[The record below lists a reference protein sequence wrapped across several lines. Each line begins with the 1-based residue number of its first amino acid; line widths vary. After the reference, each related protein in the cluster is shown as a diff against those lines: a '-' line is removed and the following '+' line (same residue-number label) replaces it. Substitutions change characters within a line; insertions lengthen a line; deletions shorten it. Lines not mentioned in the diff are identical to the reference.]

1 MRMVAHQIKSNDH
14 PPDFKHIEFLV
25 SFWENQ
31 DSPSFITTFLEKKK
45 GTTSAAIKGLAIKRA
60 REFLSRIEPLH

>member
-1 MRMVAHQIKSNDH
+1 MRMLAREIKTKDH

-25 SFWENQ
+25 SFWEKQ
-31 DSPSFITTFLEKKK
+31 DSPSFITIFLKKKK
-45 GTTSAAIKGLAIKRA
+45 GTTSSAIRGLAIKRA